1 MSPPAKRTKLL
12 CCFDGVICVGGRCHC
27 QIMILVVLFVSSSG
41 RNFKIL
47 RAKKEAQE
55 AFDAKIN

>member
-1 MSPPAKRTKLL
+1 MNPTAKANEVLD
-12 CCFDGVICVGGRCHC
+12 CIGQVICAGCRCHRRF
-27 QIMILVVLFVSSSG
+27 MIFVVLFDSLAG

>member
-1 MSPPAKRTKLL
+1 MNPPAKIAELL
-12 CCFDGVICVGGRCHC
+12 HCFDGVICVGGRCHRR
-27 QIMILVVLFVSSSG
+27 ITIFVVLFVLSSG
-41 RNFKIL
+41 RNFEIL

>member
-1 MSPPAKRTKLL
+1 MNPPAKITELPG
-12 CCFDGVICVGGRCHC
+12 FIDGVIFVGGRCHRRF
-27 QIMILVVLFVSSSG
+27 MIFVALFVSSSG

-55 AFDAKIN
+55 AFYAKIN

>member
-1 MSPPAKRTKLL
+1 MELYASDAGAIENRK
-12 CCFDGVICVGGRCHC
+12 
-27 QIMILVVLFVSSSG
+27 SAG

>member
-1 MSPPAKRTKLL
+1 MELYAPDAGTI
-12 CCFDGVICVGGRCHC
+12 VA
-27 QIMILVVLFVSSSG
+27 LFVSSAG

-55 AFDAKIN
+55 AFDAK